1 MNRRLTGTLVSVL
14 LSLPLQAADRM
25 TEEQIREVIHATDA
39 AAMNRDAATIGLY
52 LGDSFEKVIEFIYKQ
67 KWLAKVRVDKNEYLE
82 LINEGWAGIGE
93 YDYQR
98 ADIVIHV
105 MPDGLSGESHSTITE
120 NFVQDGEA
128 MTSKFRESATYT
140 LENGR
145 PVITRISGHTLVG
158 DTTW

>member
-1 MNRRLTGTLVSVL
+1 MNRRLTGTVISVL
-14 LSLPLQAADRM
+14 LSLPVQAADRM
-25 TEEQIREVIHATDA
+25 TEEQIRQVILATDA
-39 AAMNRDAATIGLY
+39 AAINRDAAAIGPY
-52 LGDSFEKVIEFIYKQ
+52 LGDSFEKVIEFIYKK
-67 KWLAKVRVDKNEYLE
+67 KWLAKVRVDKDKYLK
-82 LINEGWAGIGE
+82 LIDEGWTGIGE

-98 ADIVIHV
+98 IDTVIHV

-145 PVITRISGHTLVG
+145 PVITQISGHTLVG